1 MVQNVIFGYTLHFKL
16 YMIKND
22 WLKMNSV
29 QACAE
34 IAVNDCLNIR
44 RNEQF
49 LVLCD
54 TFCMHVGRA
63 LYDSADGKCKETMLV
78 MVQSRKYDGCALP
91 EIIVP
96 LLDKFDCIAIAT
108 QKAFSPALIEKL
120 VMEKPLRIATLP
132 GVTDTSFCRAMAID
146 WGKLGI
152 YTRKVAGR
160 AGTPDM
166 VRLLSGD
173 SAELTFECDGN
184 PARADDGR
192 LMSNGTFGNLPGGEV
207 CLRPRAGTANG
218 TVIVN
223 QSFALVDG
231 TIDKP
236 LVITFRQGVITRIEG
251 HGCQLEL
258 EKLFVKN
265 RSGARELIEFGIG
278 TNELAEYGST
288 LLEDKKVR
296 GAVHVAIGGGDD
308 LPVHL
313 DACVKGASV
322 WIDDRLFVDAG
333 VIC

>member
-1 MVQNVIFGYTLHFKL
+1 
-16 YMIKND
+16 
-22 WLKMNSV
+22 MNSV

-34 IAVNDCLNIR
+34 IAINDCLNIR

-78 MVQSRKYDGCALP
+78 MVQSRKYDGSALP
-91 EIIVP
+91 EIILPV
-96 LLDKFDCIAIAT
+96 LDKFDCIAIAT
-108 QKAFSPALIEKL
+108 QKSFSPELIEKL
-120 VMEKPLRIATLP
+120 VTEKPVRIATLP
-132 GVTDTSFCRAMAID
+132 GMTDESFCRTMVTD
-146 WGKLGI
+146 WRKLGI

-160 AGTPDM
+160 AGVAAS
-166 VRLLSGD
+166 VRLISGD
-173 SAELTFECDGN
+173 SAELTFECNGN

-207 CLRPRAGTANG
+207 CLRPKAGTANG

-223 QSFALVDG
+223 QSFALADG
-231 TIDKP
+231 AMAKP
-236 LVITFRQGVITRIEG
+236 LVVTFRQGIITKIEG
-251 HGCQLEL
+251 HDCLLEL

-265 RSGARELIEFGIG
+265 RSGARSLIEFGIG
-278 TNELAEYGST
+278 TNDLACYGTT

-296 GAVHVAIGGGDD
+296 GSVHISIGGGDD

-313 DACVKGASV
+313 DACIKGASV
-322 WIDDRLFVDAG
+322 WIDDKLFVEAG

>member
-1 MVQNVIFGYTLHFKL
+1 
-16 YMIKND
+16 
-22 WLKMNSV
+22 MNSV

-34 IAVNDCLNIR
+34 IAINDCLNIR

-54 TFCMHVGRA
+54 AYCMQIGRA
-63 LYDSADGKCKETMLV
+63 LYNSADGKCKETMLV
-78 MVQSRKYDGCALP
+78 MVQSRKYDGSMIP

-108 QKAFSPALIEKL
+108 QKAFSPELIEKL
-120 VMEKPLRIATLP
+120 ATEKPVRIATLP
-132 GVTDTSFCRAMAID
+132 GVTDESFCRTMVAD
-146 WGKLGI
+146 WRKLGI

-160 AGTPDM
+160 VGSPSV
-166 VRLLSGD
+166 VRLISGD

-207 CLRPRAGTANG
+207 SLRPKSGTANG

-231 TIDKP
+231 PMDKP
-236 LVITFRQGVITRIEG
+236 LVITLRQGIVVKIEG
-251 HGCQLEL
+251 HDCQLEL

-265 RSGARELIEFGIG
+265 RSGARSLIELGIG
-278 TNELAEYGST
+278 TNELAEFGCT

-296 GAVHVAIGGGDD
+296 GSVHVTIGGGDD
-308 LPVHL
+308 MPVHL
-313 DACVKGASV
+313 DACVREASV
-322 WIDDRLFVDAG
+322 WIDDKLFVNAG
-333 VIC
+333 VIS